1 MKTDEL
7 FGKDL
12 IKKLSKTHKS
22 HANFSTDNR
31 EMKKAFK
38 ERINK
43 PMLKCI
49 SDTIHKFGYDEEKNE
64 INNFYDKVNSG
75 NYDDAD
81 VEAFKELIEP
91 YMDQIKEKLRTSGN
105 LYGEEITKS

>member
-1 MKTDEL
+1 MKSDEL

-12 IKKLSKTHKS
+12 LKKLSKTHKS
-22 HANFSTDNR
+22 HSTFSSDNR
-31 EMKKAFK
+31 EMKRAFK
-38 ERINK
+38 ERINR
-43 PMLKCI
+43 PTLDCI
-49 SDTIHKFGYDEEKNE
+49 SSVIHNFGFDEEKDE
-64 INNFYDKVNSG
+64 IKNFYEKVNSG

-105 LYGEEITKS
+105 LYGDEITKS